1 MRPSS
6 DGVLPWGK
14 ISHNPVPDSPT
25 GSGHGGA
32 VSKDYAASVHDPVAV
47 RDLRRFENYSRWS
60 VYALVS
66 MLGLVTAAEAAA
78 LLAQGGE
85 GSVLAP
91 LLGGDALLIAI
102 GVAIAVATTF
112 TALSI
117 VVCEL
122 LFRGSLVPVV
132 ITWVFAAS
140 GVILALLSPLL
151 TPPAGVYESGAGAWL
166 GTAPWVVCAA
176 TLAFSPAYRWR
187 TLALGVATAGA
198 ALCLAYLAVGHS
210 AMSAALLTGA
220 AVVYGLL
227 AIPLGLLTWWMLD
240 VVRRLDRARGVA
252 AQLAV
257 AEERLR
263 FSRDLHDVFGRT
275 LSSVVVK
282 SELAA
287 ELARR
292 GDTRA
297 IDEMRAVRDLAET
310 SMRDVR
316 SVVRDYREIVF
327 VDEVAGARSVLRSA
341 GITTRVVNVD
351 VLLAGVSEQGAR
363 ALAWVVREAATN
375 VLRHAAATRVE
386 ISGHRQGG
394 AVHLRISNDV
404 AGRASPSRHT
414 GTGLAGLAE
423 RVEAAGGKFSAG
435 RHGDLF
441 VVEACVPLT
450 ESAGEEVVT

>member
-1 MRPSS
+1 MRPSTA
-6 DGVLPWGK
+6 GVLP
-14 ISHNPVPDSPT
+14 
-25 GSGHGGA
+25 GA
-32 VSKDYAASVHDPVAV
+32 TVMEDYAIVRDPVAV

-60 VYALVS
+60 VYAGLG
-66 MLGLVTAAEAAA
+66 MLGLVTAAGATA

-85 GSVLAP
+85 RSVLAP
-91 LLGGDALLIAI
+91 LLGGDALFIAI
-102 GVAIAVATTF
+102 GVVIAVATIF

-122 LFRGSLVPVV
+122 LLRGSFVPFV
-132 ITWVFAAS
+132 IKLVFAAS
-140 GVILALLSPLL
+140 AVILALLSPLL
-151 TPPAGVYESGAGAWL
+151 TPPAGVYESGAGTWL

-176 TLAFSPAYRWR
+176 TLAFTPAYRWR
-187 TLALGVATAGA
+187 KLAVGVATAGV
-198 ALCLAYLAVGHS
+198 ALALAYLAGGHS
-210 AMSAALLTGA
+210 AMSAGLLTGA

-227 AIPLGLLTWWMLD
+227 AIPLGLVTWWMLD

-327 VDEVAGARSVLRSA
+327 ADEVAGARSVLRSA
-341 GITTRVVNVD
+341 GITTHVRGVG
-351 VLLAGVSEQGAR
+351 VLLEGVSEPAAR

-386 ISGHRQGG
+386 ISGYRQGG
-394 AVHLRISNDV
+394 AAHLLVSNDI
-404 AGRASPSRHT
+404 AGRESPPRHS

-423 RVEAAGGKFSAG
+423 RVEAAGGHFSAG

-441 VVEACVPLT
+441 IVQACMPLT
-450 ESAGEEVVT
+450 ESAGEKVVT